1 MCPLWG
7 LEPTVGDS
15 GEHLGAGEASSQV
28 ERLGLPP
35 TPGHLPVGSGS
46 QRHSRVQPFSRGQIC
61 PDPALRSQ
69 FQARAFLP
77 ELSTSIQKRR
87 RRAPL
92 SCPLSPF
99 PLGPESLSGPQ
110 GPLLLVYLHH
120 IHTSPLGSQPLACL
134 TSSPFIR
141 ACRNAG
147 CDGCCFGKGRTC
159 LTHNPQPHSPHP
171 VSWAC

>member
-28 ERLGLPP
+28 ERLGLPS
-35 TPGHLPVGSGS
+35 TPGHLPVGLGS

-61 PDPALRSQ
+61 PDPALCSQ

-92 SCPLSPF
+92 SCPLSPL
-99 PLGPESLSGPQ
+99 PQGPESLSGPQ
-110 GPLLLVYLHH
+110 GPLLLVYLH
-120 IHTSPLGSQPLACL
+120 
-134 TSSPFIR
+134 
-141 ACRNAG
+141 
-147 CDGCCFGKGRTC
+147 
-159 LTHNPQPHSPHP
+159 PHP
-171 VSWAC
+171 YFSSGLSASGLSDHQPIHKSLQECWV